1 MKKRLIATVLA
12 AFLFCALALP
22 ALAVDDDDE
31 TSGLAADTLTV
42 TVGYFGG
49 PYYEKAVF
57 SLDELWALDVQYV
70 DYTFIDN
77 MPSVVI
83 SHVAGITL
91 ADLLDASGIDLG
103 SVQSFNFWT
112 NDKAGGYYTSLTKSY
127 LIDTPRYAYYS
138 LPDNFDYDLGAG
150 NEYATLDAVRV
161 PTMIALADD
170 WRRVIAGASFGSDYA
185 NLNTNTRFRLVFG
198 QTDAVTRTAS
208 NSAKWVH
215 KIEITLGGAPTVTLD
230 ASVLDLEVGSK
241 FRSEAYINAADVV
254 IAAQLEIEWSSSDES
269 IATVDANGEITVH
282 AEGSATITARIGD
295 SVATM
300 VVNGSPGEVIQGN
313 SGSGGSTG
321 GELSTN
327 DANPAPSTDTNP
339 VPTGSTPS
347 ETVTELTPNTS
358 QSTIIGREISILPPP
373 AAQSEGDGGG
383 VQNWRVGEMSATA
396 VELPIIAEDNPMLV
410 FVLTAAIAVLFLG
423 GGTEFIRYRKQM
435 GGFKNA
441 E

>member
-1 MKKRLIATVLA
+1 MKNRLIATVLA
-12 AFLFCALALP
+12 ALLLCTFALP
-22 ALAVDDDDE
+22 ALAADDDE
-31 TSGLAADTLTV
+31 TSGLAADMLTV

-57 SLDELWALDVQYV
+57 TLNDLWAMNVQYV

-91 ADLLDASGIDLG
+91 ADLLDAAGIDLG

-198 QTDAVTRTAS
+198 QTDGTTRTAS

-241 FRSEAYINAADVV
+241 FRSEAYINAADPV

-282 AEGSATITARIGD
+282 AEGSATIMARIGD

-300 VVNGSPGEVIQGN
+300 VVNGSPGEVVQGN
-313 SGSGGSTG
+313 GGTGGSTG
-321 GELSTN
+321 GE
-327 DANPAPSTDTNP
+327 PSTDDTAPPTNAYP
-339 VPTGSTPS
+339 SVAPS
-347 ETVTELTPNTS
+347 ETVTEIAPNTS

-373 AAQSEGDGGG
+373 AAQSDGDEGG
-383 VQNWRVGEMSATA
+383 VQNWREGEMSATA
-396 VELPIIAEDNPMLV
+396 VELPIIVEDNSMLV
-410 FVLTAAIAVLFLG
+410 AVAIAAIAVLLLG
-423 GGTEFIRYRKQM
+423 GATELIRYRKQM
-435 GGFKNA
+435 GGIA
-441 E
+441 